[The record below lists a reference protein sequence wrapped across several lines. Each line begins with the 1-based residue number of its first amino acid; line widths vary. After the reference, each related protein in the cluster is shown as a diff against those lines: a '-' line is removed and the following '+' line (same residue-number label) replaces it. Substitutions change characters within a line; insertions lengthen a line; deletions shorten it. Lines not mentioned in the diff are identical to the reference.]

1 MMNKYVL
8 ILITFV
14 LLISCEGFSQKLIGV
29 VFQKNEKGV
38 DEPLPGA
45 NVHWLNTALAT
56 TTRENGVFLIER
68 SPQSNKLIVSFVG
81 YPSDTIVV
89 NETDNNIRVELKEI
103 QSLTEVVVEGW
114 QPSSKLNYASGI
126 NLIEIGEKELFKAA
140 CCNLSESFETNP
152 SVDVAFTDAITGTR
166 QIQMLGL
173 AGSNTMISVENMP
186 GVRGLASNQGIQFIP
201 GTWIQSIQL
210 TKGVGSV
217 INGYESIAGQLN
229 VELKKPQESDK
240 LYVNGY
246 VNASGRTEANLIYTA
261 QPAKKW
267 GTTFLIHTSARP
279 LEMDQNKDGFLDF
292 PKGTQVNF
300 INRWVYNSGTGWL
313 AQFSLKYLND
323 KKQGGQTNF
332 NLKDKFTIDR
342 YGLEINSKRVEFVGK
357 LGYQFSGKPYKS
369 VGLQYSAF
377 NHKHTSFFGFNEY
390 NANEN
395 SLYGNLIYQS
405 IIGSTANKFKTGV
418 SFLYDQYDETL
429 IKRFDPRILLLDQT
443 LNFNRSEIVPGAFVE
458 YSYDDLKKFSLIAGA
473 RVDFHNLFGMFF
485 TPRLHLRYNP
495 TETTTIRA
503 SAGSG
508 TRVANIIAE
517 NSGFLASSRN
527 LVFANKQSNNGY
539 GFNPEKAWNYGINLA
554 QEFTLDYRS
563 GVISIDY
570 FFTDFQNQV
579 VVDYDKSPQQ
589 IVFSGLNGK
598 SFSHSLQAQIDY
610 QLMRRFDIRIAYRW
624 VDVETDFSVGRL
636 LKPLVPRDRAFINL
650 AYSTKTNWKFDYTV
664 QRIGEQRLPSTNSN
678 PVEFQRPALTPAY
691 ILMNAQV
698 TKDFGA
704 KWSAYVGMENITNFT
719 VSNPIVSAVDPF
731 NTYFDTTLVWGPIF
745 GGMVYAGFRYRVK

>member
-1 MMNKYVL
+1 MEKYRL
-8 ILITFV
+8 AIWV
-14 LLISCEGFSQKLIGV
+14 LLMLFSMQGYSQKILGV

-45 NVHWLNTALAT
+45 NAHWLNTSIAAST
-56 TTRENGVFLIER
+56 KENGVFIIER
-68 SPQSNKLIVSFVG
+68 TSLSNKLVVSFVG
-81 YPSDTIVV
+81 YTSDTLQV
-89 NETDNNIRVELKEI
+89 NEGDNNVRFQLKQE
-103 QSLTEVVVEGW
+103 QSLDEVIVEGW
-114 QPSSKLNYASGI
+114 QPSTKLNYASGI
-126 NLIEIGEKELFKAA
+126 NLVEIGEKELFKAA

-152 SVDVAFTDAITGTR
+152 SVDVAFTDAVTGTR

-186 GVRGLASNQGIQFIP
+186 GVRGLASNQGVQFIP

-229 VELKKPQESDK
+229 VELKKPQESEK
-240 LYVNGY
+240 VYVNGY
-246 VNASGRTEANLIYTA
+246 VNASGRTEANLIYTL

-267 GTTFLIHTSARP
+267 GTTILLHSSARP

-292 PKGTQVNF
+292 PTGSQVNF
-300 INRWVYNSGTGWL
+300 VNRWVYNSGNGWL

-332 NLKDKFTIDR
+332 NQADKFTTNR
-342 YGLEINSKRVEFVGK
+342 YGLEINSERFELVGK
-357 LGYQFSGKPYKS
+357 LGYQFPEKPYKS
-369 VGLQYSAF
+369 VGFQYSALR
-377 NHKHTSFFGFNEY
+377 HQHTSFFGFNEY
-390 NANEN
+390 NAREN
-395 SLYGNLIYQS
+395 SIYGNLIYQS

-418 SFLYDQYDETL
+418 SFLYDQFDERL
-429 IKRFDPRILLLDQT
+429 IKKFDPRTFVLDQIQ
-443 LNFNRSEIVPGAFVE
+443 NFNRSEIVPGGFFE
-458 YSYDDLKKFSLIAGA
+458 YSYDDSKKFSLIAGA
-473 RVDFHNLFGMFF
+473 RVDIHNLFGTFF

-517 NSGFLASSRN
+517 NSGFLASSRS
-527 LVFANKQSNNGY
+527 LVFATKQTDKGY
-539 GFNPEKAWNYGINLA
+539 GFNPEKAWNYGLSLA

-563 GVISIDY
+563 GFISVDY

-589 IVFSGLNGK
+589 VVFAGLTGK

-610 QLMRRFDIRIAYRW
+610 QLMRRFDVRIAYRW
-624 VDVETDFSVGRL
+624 VDVQTDYSVGRL
-636 LKPLVPRDRAFINL
+636 LKPLVPRDRSFINL
-650 AYSTKTNWKFDYTV
+650 AYSTKTNWKFDYTI
-664 QRIGEQRLPSTNSN
+664 QRVGVQRLPSTAFN
-678 PVEFQRPALTPAY
+678 PTEYQLASTTAPY
-691 ILMNAQV
+691 IMMNAQV
-698 TKDFGA
+698 TKDINT
-704 KWSAYVGMENITNFT
+704 KWSGYLGMENIGNFT
-719 VSNPIVSAVDPF
+719 LQNPIVASSNPFSA
-731 NTYFDTTLVWGPIF
+731 YFDTTLVWGPIF
-745 GGMVYAGFRYRVK
+745 GGMLYAGFRYRVK